1 MVDAGHGGR
10 HDEVVLAAT
19 TQEVFMGPRLLKEI
33 DRLKRR
39 LLTLSGHV
47 EKNVRLAV
55 KAVSAVDRGIA
66 EQVFVADPRVDE
78 MEVDVEEECLKVL
91 ALHQP
96 VARDLRYIIAILKIN
111 NDLERIGDLAV
122 NIARCVRYLPPHSRV
137 PKSFELETMA
147 TTTRK
152 MLSKSLDALVNVDHS
167 LAQEVLED
175 DDVVDRINSEVYG
188 AFTHE
193 ACKAPDKM
201 EALLQYLIVSR
212 SLERI
217 ADLATNISE
226 DVIYLME
233 GAIIRHGDGRG
244 SA

>member
-1 MVDAGHGGR
+1 M
-10 HDEVVLAAT
+10 E
-19 TQEVFMGPRLLKEI
+19 PRILKEL

-47 EKNVRLAV
+47 EKNVRLSV
-55 KAVSAVDRGIA
+55 EAVSAVDGEMA
-66 EQVFVADPRVDE
+66 ERVFAADLKVDE
-78 MEVDVEEECLKVL
+78 MEVDLEEECLKVL

-122 NIARCVRYLPPHSRV
+122 NIAKCVRYLPPQARV

-152 MLSKSLDALVNVDHS
+152 MLSKSLDALVNVDHA

-188 AFTHE
+188 AFTQE
-193 ACKAPDKM
+193 ACGAPDKM

-212 SLERI
+212 NLERI

-233 GAIIRHGDGRG
+233 GSIIRHGDGRG
-244 SA
+244 GS